1 MNFIA
6 IKLSS
11 AFTRFK
17 YLQIY
22 IIFIK
27 MFCHMGRDP
36 FCHPHPPRRKY
47 PMYKRQTMYNFR
59 IKSGMCRL
67 VYWFTYSSTLSIRV
81 LLAMSIKVLLK
92 SVTLQPSVDVNNL
105 KFCGSLMYLP
115 IPHHIGNANPII
127 PPTNAPYSKKYSV
140 LKFTVPK

>member
-36 FCHPHPPRRKY
+36 FCHP
-47 PMYKRQTMYNFR
+47 
-59 IKSGMCRL
+59 
-67 VYWFTYSSTLSIRV
+67 
-81 LLAMSIKVLLK
+81 LAENTPCINVK
-92 SVTLQPSVDVNNL
+92 Q
-105 KFCGSLMYLP
+105 C
-115 IPHHIGNANPII
+115 II
-127 PPTNAPYSKKYSV
+127 LESNRECAD
-140 LKFTVPK
+140 